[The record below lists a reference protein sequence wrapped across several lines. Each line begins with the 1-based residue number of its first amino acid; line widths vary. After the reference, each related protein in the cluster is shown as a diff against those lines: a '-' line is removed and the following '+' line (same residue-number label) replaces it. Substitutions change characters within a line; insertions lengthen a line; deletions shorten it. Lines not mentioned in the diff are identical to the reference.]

1 MMGEVYLFF
10 QRGGLQSTLRPPP
23 PSLTTPTHTH
33 RTHRRPLSPGSHPA
47 QGDAGGGVKTRERE
61 GGQKG
66 EREPVT
72 NLLLPGAPSCL
83 FFPLS
88 RLFSSPQS
96 PRTSS
101 TRSCTRS
108 RAAAVCVCARAC
120 VVGVGRVNRQ
130 GARVRARLGTQK
142 KTPSLSLPLPLS
154 LTDDRHR
161 QQAHPAQ
168 HARQPLGGGGAGRGA
183 GPAGGARVGGEG
195 VVGGEVHEEEGAGGG
210 GRKESR
216 ECVSPHSEVF
226 FSPLSLS
233 VGVGP
238 LPSLSPHARRH
249 PAHTH
254 TRHHHSAA

>member
-1 MMGEVYLFF
+1 MGEVYLFF
-10 QRGGLQSTLRPPP
+10 QRGGLQSTLRPTP

-130 GARVRARLGTQK
+130 GARVRARLGKQK
-142 KTPSLSLPLPLS
+142 KNTLSLSPSPSLS
-154 LTDDRHR
+154 HR
-161 QQAHPAQ
+161 RP
-168 HARQPLGGGGAGRGA
+168 PSSA
-183 GPAGGARVGGEG
+183 GPPRPARPPATWRRWRRAGGRP
-195 VVGGEVHEEEGAGGG
+195 GG
-210 GRKESR
+210 GR
-216 ECVSPHSEVF
+216 P
-226 FSPLSLS
+226 
-233 VGVGP
+233 G
-238 LPSLSPHARRH
+238 RRGG
-249 PAHTH
+249 
-254 TRHHHSAA
+254 RRRR